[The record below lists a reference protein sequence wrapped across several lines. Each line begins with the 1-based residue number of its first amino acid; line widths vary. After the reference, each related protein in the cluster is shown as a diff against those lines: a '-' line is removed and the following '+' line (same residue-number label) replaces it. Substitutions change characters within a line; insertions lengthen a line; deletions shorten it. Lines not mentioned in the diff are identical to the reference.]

1 MREEKSSALHDE
13 YSTVIEI
20 AQGMRGCPRMR
31 ARNFAN
37 DRQGYRTVKCAQPPI
52 VSILNLNPGD
62 PDRKEA

>member
-1 MREEKSSALHDE
+1 MRKGRSSALYDE

-37 DRQGYRTVKCAQPPI
+37 DRQGYRTVKCAQPLI
-52 VSILNLNPGD
+52 VLILNLNPND
-62 PDRKEA
+62 PDRKDA